1 MILSPTTVICALACA
16 AFGGFYVQP
25 QTAPSA
31 VPVSPEPLLEEL
43 RGLRLDLAVP
53 ERPRRSRRTAQ
64 RSCPPAAP
72 CPPVPAWHFR
82 SFLWGVLAGVSA
94 LVAARILLSCFR
106 FARLVDAASVPQRIQ
121 GTALRL
127 T

>member
-1 MILSPTTVICALACA
+1 MTFGPTSLICALVCA
-16 AFGGFYVQP
+16 AFSGYYIQP
-25 QTAPSA
+25 QTAPPA

-53 ERPRRSRRTAQ
+53 ERPRRTRRTAQ
-64 RSCPPAAP
+64 RSCSLAVP
-72 CPPVPAWHFR
+72 CPPVPTWHLR